1 MSCPVFQISIA
12 VLSAITIAL
21 PGGANAGDRRPVVPL
36 NGAPATVNGS
46 SYTPALN
53 CLAMQRA
60 WKEGAAPR
68 IAVGRIADLTGRVDL
83 QTGARVSQAGALFA
97 VTALT
102 RAGVPVVERLDN
114 SVAEIELNYA
124 RQHLLSDTP
133 EQAGASADNFRPIL
147 AGQIAGSRYYIVG
160 GVSELNYNIGSSG
173 VEAQVGGS
181 STGDVRGF
189 IGSSSYVLNIAVD
202 LRLVDTRSQEVL
214 QSVSFQKQVLGTDR
228 GIGLNGTAG
237 SVGGVLSGGN
247 SAMEPIQAAVRTV
260 IDRGVFE
267 LLSGLQAE
275 GAGNACLVATGL
287 NGPHPDGPAAR
298 GRAGEPS

>member
-1 MSCPVFQISIA
+1 MTRSVFLASIA
-12 VLSAITIAL
+12 ALTSIALAL
-21 PGGANAGDRRPVVPL
+21 PGSVTAGERRPVAPIV
-36 NGAPATVNGS
+36 GAPATVNGS
-46 SYTPALN
+46 SYTPALT

-60 WKEGAAPR
+60 WTDGAAPR

-133 EQAGASADNFRPIL
+133 EQAGISADNFRPIL

-189 IGSSSYVLNIAVD
+189 IGSSSYVLNVAVD

-214 QSVSFQKQVLGTDR
+214 QSVSFQKQVVGVDR

-237 SVGGVLSGGN
+237 SVGGVLTGGN

-267 LLSGLQAE
+267 LLSGLQVQGAGDACLASTE
-275 GAGNACLVATGL
+275 FAGPGPAGNARYRRPG
-287 NGPHPDGPAAR
+287 D
-298 GRAGEPS
+298 PS